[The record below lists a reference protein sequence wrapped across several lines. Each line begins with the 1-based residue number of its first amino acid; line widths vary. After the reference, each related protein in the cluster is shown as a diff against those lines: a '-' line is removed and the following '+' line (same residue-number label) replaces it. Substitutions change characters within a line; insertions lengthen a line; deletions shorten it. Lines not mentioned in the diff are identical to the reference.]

1 MVCASER
8 ETSWVNFQG
17 KRPEEEGQIER
28 EKRQMATKAMV
39 ILELD
44 HMHTEICQSIYV
56 QVAINVYHTHA
67 WILYLPLL
75 TKPHRNFKS

>member
-1 MVCASER
+1 MMCPSER

-28 EKRQMATKAMV
+28 EKRQMVTKAMM
-39 ILELD
+39 ILKLD

-56 QVAINVYHTHA
+56 QVPINVYHTRMV
-67 WILYLPLL
+67 LYVPLL
-75 TKPHRNFKS
+75 TKPHRNFKN